1 MGEILVCLHE
11 SKEEKEEVGLE
22 NMEMS
27 FPWAIAFVTEE
38 QLYFFPIHTYVS
50 GRILNM

>member
-38 QLYFFPIHTYVS
+38 QFYFFPIHTYVS